1 MMHSPVIRCFP
12 YEWAVACQERWTPEA
27 KLRLDVPSATSVL
40 GDKAQKRSPI
50 QSGFPYLAWMSETTT
65 PSPPPLYATGAN
77 EWQLHSLSRDNVPV
91 AVDVLARE
99 KFTKSSTGIRKSYY
113 IKSVVGQSCLHSG
126 EAVVK
131 QQTSTW
137 NTISEN
143 KWNCK
148 SFKCRCKSGLR
159 SNRHVRET
167 LTAYCIDSVHGIS
180 ADPRDSNIRMRY
192 IFQYLQHRPARYHRH
207 TFQLCL

>member
-1 MMHSPVIRCFP
+1 MPLFGLVVRDHRPIASPRSLCTLMVRMSDNYTRCHITM
-12 YEWAVACQERWTPEA
+12 YL
-27 KLRLDVPSATSVL
+27 LRLMFWLRRNSLNLVQVLEKAT
-40 GDKAQKRSPI
+40 
-50 QSGFPYLAWMSETTT
+50 
-65 PSPPPLYATGAN
+65 
-77 EWQLHSLSRDNVPV
+77 
-91 AVDVLARE
+91 
-99 KFTKSSTGIRKSYY
+99 
-113 IKSVVGQSCLHSG
+113 IKSVVGQSCLHSS

-148 SFKCRCKSGLR
+148 SFEYRCKSGLR

-192 IFQYLQHRPARYHRH
+192 IFQYLQHRPARYHS
-207 TFQLCL
+207 TFFNYVYNKCIE